1 MQNLIEKIENIHS
14 KNNNQNYQTAYGNIN
29 LDSKEINHLYQNVKK
44 NERIIKNYE
53 TVFQMIEK
61 MNDNQS
67 YFSLKRELDKDKFK
81 IKKNKKKNKDFGKHF
96 LNINN
101 YQEIISEPNDKQ
113 NDDEKFMF
121 SLINHIE
128 NRIKP
133 KKKNKFIFNNFHL
146 NRNKQ
151 NLFNNNNNLKNLT
164 TTNSFNNTYLST
176 TIGNE
181 FYKSFTNKKK
191 FYKNNFP
198 ILSNNNINNEN
209 ENKKETIL
217 LLPKTLNKGLF
228 KIYKKITQN
237 EEKLE
242 KENFKINNEIKFSQ
256 TNYSFNNLENFKK
269 NKELNLIK
277 KKMMRKKVLE
287 KKFKDNSLFDFPL
300 TNKIIYKDLKKVDY
314 FEKAKDKFVN
324 DKFNE
329 QKIKIKKKIEFFK
342 MLKQLEEEEKQ
353 KEEENKNKNSVNI
366 NTNIQDNK
374 QSK

>member
-1 MQNLIEKIENIHS
+1 MQNLIDKIDNIHS
-14 KNNNQNYQTAYGNIN
+14 KKNIPKYQTAYGNIN
-29 LDSKEINHLYQNVKK
+29 LDGREINHLYQNVQK
-44 NERIIKNYE
+44 NQRIIKNYE

-67 YFSLKRELDKDKFK
+67 YFSLKRELDKNKYK
-81 IKKNKKKNKDFGKHF
+81 VKKNKKNKDFGKHF

-101 YQEIISEPNDKQ
+101 YQEIISDPNDKQ
-113 NDDEKFMF
+113 NEDEKFMF

-133 KKKNKFIFNNFHL
+133 KKKNNLIFNNFHL
-146 NRNKQ
+146 NRNKK
-151 NLFNNNNNLKNLT
+151 NFFNNNNLKNLT
-164 TTNSFNNTYLST
+164 TTNSFNNTFLST

-181 FYKSFTNKKK
+181 IHKSFTNKKK
-191 FYKNNFP
+191 FDKNNFP
-198 ILSNNNINNEN
+198 ILSNNNNYN

-228 KIYKKITQN
+228 KIYKKIIQN

-242 KENFKINNEIKFSQ
+242 KENYKINNEIKFSQ
-256 TNYSFNNLENFKK
+256 TNYNFNNLDNFKR

-287 KKFKDNSLFDFPL
+287 KKYKDNSLFDFPL

-314 FEKAKDKFVN
+314 FEKAKDKLVN
-324 DKFNE
+324 DKINE

-342 MLKQLEEEEKQ
+342 MLEKLEEEEKQ
-353 KEEENKNKNSVNI
+353 KEEEENKNKNSINV

-374 QSK
+374 QSN